1 VSPKFSLDPGH
12 SYCSVHARMA
22 NSLQATCEV
31 KWSVRAGGNNDNGTN
46 DPGTRYLRRAAL
58 NSIGRRAL
66 AVPAVFSVSDALIAA
81 NAAPAEAEADVV
93 EAITKLDDVVV
104 PNDVGGKAWLWKKLQ
119 VCIPL

>member
-1 VSPKFSLDPGH
+1 
-12 SYCSVHARMA
+12 M
-22 NSLQATCEV
+22 
-31 KWSVRAGGNNDNGTN
+31 
-46 DPGTRYLRRAAL
+46 RRAAL

-66 AVPAVFSVSDALIAA
+66 AVPAVFSVSGALIAA
-81 NAAPAEAEADVV
+81 NAAPAEAGTDVV